1 MAQQS
6 DSKAIKERQRQ
17 QWDAAAAGWQ
27 KNDAWI
33 METAAPVT
41 RRLLEVAAVSAG
53 QRVLDIACGTGEP
66 ALPAAEVVGPEGYV
80 LGTDISAEMLAVARE
95 KATAEGLENVEF
107 RQVDAE
113 ELEAEPDS
121 FDAALCRWGI
131 MFMPNPTRCLRRV
144 HSALKPG
151 GRIALSVWGKPE
163 RNPWIALP
171 VMVLRKYV
179 DMPTPQPGE
188 PGVFAFADSDRLAS
202 TLREAGFRDVEVE
215 ETELPMAVFES
226 GWEYWRQTREIA
238 APIAAQFA
246 QLPPAVQETA
256 ALEIA
261 TAAGGGDPDGK
272 VSLSGCSLLAIGVK

>member
-6 DSKAIKERQRQ
+6 DPQAIKERQRQ
-17 QWDAAAAGWQ
+17 EWDAAAAGWRKYDERLRQ
-27 KNDAWI
+27 L
-33 METAAPVT
+33 TAPVT
-41 RRLLEVAAVSAG
+41 QRLLELASVEPG
-53 QRVLDIACGTGEP
+53 HRVLDIACGTGEP

-95 KATAEGLENVEF
+95 KAQDQGLANVEF
-107 RQVDAE
+107 REVDAE

-121 FDAALCRWGI
+121 FDAVTCRWGI
-131 MFMPNPTRCLRRV
+131 MFMPNPTGCLRRA

-163 RNPWIALP
+163 RNSWVALP

-179 DMPTPQPGE
+179 DMPMPQPGE
-188 PGVFAFADSDRLAS
+188 PGIFAFADSDRLAS

-226 GWEYWRQTREIA
+226 GREYWQQTLEIA
-238 APIAAQFA
+238 APIAALVER
-246 QLPPAVQETA
+246 LPADQQRTVGE
-256 ALEIA
+256 EIA
-261 TAAGGGDPDGK
+261 AAAGGGDPDGK
-272 VSLSGCSLLAIGVK
+272 VSLNGCPLLAIGVK